1 MRAQPIRLLGLL
13 LGLACS
19 RSSAP
24 APRAEATPDAR
35 GDQAAGQPKTAPK
48 RSREELVKEALARV
62 PAVRA
67 EVSRLRQLPAKEV
80 PAAYQSQEDFQ
91 RYLEHEM
98 AVELPP
104 AKASAL
110 SRSMFHLG
118 LLREKIDLGPALLDA
133 FKSQAGA
140 YYDPITKKFFIV
152 LVPND
157 PSLLDVLSAHELT
170 HAVQDQHFALLAFL
184 GGRGNA
190 KGLSEDTINARRFV
204 MEGEATLLMMA
215 FMLKG
220 KSGADVLARDKLGG
234 LQQTIQM
241 LARMDTAQLSQMT
254 KAQATSFVELGDDF
268 KRAMEAMD
276 KIPPYVLVPLYDAYF
291 KGALTVLEAYAAGG
305 WDGVA
310 KLYHEPPDSTEQVL
324 HPVDKLV
331 KSRDMP
337 VAFSLPALPKALAGW
352 QPLYADVLGELLWRV
367 YFTNWGRRDANDLAA
382 GWDGD
387 RWAAFIQGDKTFAV
401 VATAWDSPE
410 EAAQFAKAYED
421 TLATR
426 AAKGLVKVQGE
437 RVYVALGCD
446 VGPCEAVMKELDKIK
461 PR

>member
-1 MRAQPIRLLGLL
+1 MRVLAILLF
-13 LGLACS
+13 GLACS

-24 APRAEATPDAR
+24 APRAQATPDAR
-35 GDQAAGQPKTAPK
+35 APGGGSQAGAQPRSAPK
-48 RSREELVKEALARV
+48 RSREELVKQALARV

-67 EVSRLRQLPAKEV
+67 EVSRLRKLPSKEV
-80 PAAYQSQEDFQ
+80 PAAYQTQADFQ
-91 RYLEHEM
+91 RFLEREM

-110 SRSMFHLG
+110 SRGMFHLG

-133 FKSQAGA
+133 FKTQAGA
-140 YYDPITKKFFIV
+140 YYDPTSKKFFIV
-152 LVPND
+152 LVPDD
-157 PSLLDVLSAHELT
+157 PTLLDVLSAHELT
-170 HAVQDQHFALLAFL
+170 HAVQDQHFDLLPFL
-184 GGRGNA
+184 GGRGNS

-204 MEGEATLLMMA
+204 MEGEATLVMMA
-215 FMLKG
+215 FMLSR
-220 KSGADVLARDKLGG
+220 SGGDVLQPDRLAQLR
-234 LQQTIQM
+234 QTIQM

-254 KAQATSFVELGDDF
+254 KAQAAAFVDLGDDF

-291 KGALTVLEAYAAGG
+291 KGALTVLEAYAAAG

-310 KLYHEPPDSTEQVL
+310 RLYREPPDSTEQVL
-324 HPVDKLV
+324 HPVEKLV
-331 KSRDMP
+331 KARDVP
-337 VAFSLPALPKALAGW
+337 VIFGRPPTPKALAGW
-352 QPLYADVLGELLWRV
+352 QPLYSDVLGELLWRV
-367 YFTNWGRRDANDLAA
+367 YFTNWGRRDANEVAA

-387 RWAAFIQGDKTFAV
+387 RWAAWTQGDKTFAA

-410 EAAQFAKAYED
+410 EAAQFAKAYEE

-426 AAKGLVKVQGE
+426 GVKGMVKQVRE
-437 RVYVALGCD
+437 RVLIVLGCE
-446 VGPCEAVMKELDKIK
+446 VAPCEAVMAELERLK